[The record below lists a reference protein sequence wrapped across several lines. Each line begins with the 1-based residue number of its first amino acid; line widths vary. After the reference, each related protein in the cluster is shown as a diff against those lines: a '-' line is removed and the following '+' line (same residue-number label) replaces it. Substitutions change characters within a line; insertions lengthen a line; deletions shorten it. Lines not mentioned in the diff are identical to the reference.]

1 MLQVN
6 FCSVNVGDMKFI
18 VVSII
23 IENRYRVFIIVTRCG
38 LWSGVRSPAGTRD
51 FSLLQNVLAGS
62 GAHPASY
69 SLGTAV
75 LCWG

>member
-51 FSLLQNVLAGS
+51 FSLLGS